1 MKNEYIFACRKCDHH
16 LYVSQAKLKGL
27 EKFDCPNCGE
37 EGYHL
42 WIYKGTGSYKLMQ
55 SRGAAKVEK

>member
-1 MKNEYIFACRKCDHH
+1 MKNEYIFACRKCDHT

-42 WIYKGTGSYKLMQ
+42 WIYKGTGSYMGK
-55 SRGAAKVEK
+55 G